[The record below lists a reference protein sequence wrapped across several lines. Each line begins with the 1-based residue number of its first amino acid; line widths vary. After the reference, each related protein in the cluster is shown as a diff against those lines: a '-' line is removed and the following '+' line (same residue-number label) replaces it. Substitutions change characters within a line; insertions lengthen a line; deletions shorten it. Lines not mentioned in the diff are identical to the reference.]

1 MQCQRPS
8 LGLEL
13 IAACS
18 TLSLRCSPT
27 AKTTGVH
34 DCVAG
39 PVDGSPLPWLD
50 AVFLPLLIPGDQVPE
65 KKQLRRERI
74 SFGSESKDA
83 VPCDGQAV
91 GCGASSCCP
100 RLRRLVFSPH
110 CTHRPEQGLPELT
123 SFFLLFCIYPETAAH
138 GQVRPRH
145 SSPVIPPT
153 DTPTLT
159 DTPRSAPP
167 T

>member
-1 MQCQRPS
+1 MQCQRRS

-13 IAACS
+13 IVACS

-65 KKQLRRERI
+65 KKQLRRGRI

-83 VPCDGQAV
+83 VPCGGQAV
-91 GCGASSCCP
+91 GSGAPSCCP
-100 RLRRLVFSPH
+100 RLRRLASVFRTH
-110 CTHRPEQGLPELT
+110 CTCRPEQGLPELT
-123 SFFLLFCIYPETAAH
+123 SFFLLFCIYPETAAR
-138 GQVRPRH
+138 GQVLHIRPRL
-145 SSPVIPPT
+145 SSSVIP
-153 DTPTLT
+153 L
-159 DTPRSAPP
+159 
-167 T
+167 